1 MSQFMIVCQMWRTRP
16 TLWMP
21 TNLTVKEHPMT
32 RTTPRLPHLTDAI
45 FLTDGGTET
54 WLMYKRGFELPE
66 FSAFHLLNDQKSAAA
81 LREYYTA
88 FANVAVILG
97 TPFIFDS
104 LTYRA
109 SRDWGA
115 LLGYSAQSLAEMNHK
130 CFDLYRACAAEAGL
144 SEENTVVSGCIGPKG
159 DAYKTNQEL
168 TAQSA
173 EAYHAEQIDT
183 FKAAGADIVT
193 ALTLNTTAEAIGIA
207 RASAKAE
214 IPSVISFT
222 IEKDRKLR
230 SGETLRQAIE
240 TVDAATSNAPA
251 YYMINCSHPVD
262 FGPALSAEPWASRIR
277 GLRANASSL
286 DHGTLCQLGHLE
298 EGNPDELASQY
309 VDIRASYPNMNVFGG
324 CCGTDHVHV
333 EKIGR
338 ALLKTA

>member
-1 MSQFMIVCQMWRTRP
+1 MNRT
-16 TLWMP
+16 L
-21 TNLTVKEHPMT
+21 
-32 RTTPRLPHLTDAI
+32 PRLPHQTDDI

-54 WLMYKRGFELPE
+54 WLIYKRGFELPE
-66 FSAFHLLNDQKSAAA
+66 FSAFHLLNDKRATGA

-88 FANVAVILG
+88 FANIAVNLG

-115 LLGYSAQSLAEMNHK
+115 LLGYSSEGLAEMNHK
-130 CFDLYRACAAEAGL
+130 CFELYRECAAEAGL
-144 SEENTVVSGCIGPKG
+144 ATENIVISGCIGPKG
-159 DAYKTNQEL
+159 DAYKTNESL
-168 TAQSA
+168 TAESA
-173 EAYHAEQIDT
+173 EAYHREQIDT
-183 FKAAGADIVT
+183 FKVAGADIVT
-193 ALTLNTTAEAIGIA
+193 ALTLNTTEEAIGIA
-207 RASAKAE
+207 RASAEAGL
-214 IPSVISFT
+214 PSVIAFT

-230 SGETLRQAIE
+230 SGETLKQAIE

-262 FGPALSAEPWASRIR
+262 FGPTLTSEPWANRIR

-298 EGNPDELASQY
+298 EGNPDELARQY
-309 VDIRASYPNMNVFGG
+309 VDIRAAHPKMNVFGG
-324 CCGTDHVHV
+324 CCGTDYVHV

-338 ALLKTA
+338 ALLTAV

>member
-1 MSQFMIVCQMWRTRP
+1 MSRI
-16 TLWMP
+16 
-21 TNLTVKEHPMT
+21 
-32 RTTPRLPHLTDAI
+32 TPRLPHQTEDI

-66 FSAFHLLNDQKSAAA
+66 FSTFHLLNDKRSAAA

-88 FANVAVILG
+88 FANIAVKLG

-115 LLGYSAQSLAEMNHK
+115 LLGYSTEGLAEMNHK
-130 CFDLYRACAAEAGL
+130 CFELYRECAAEAGL
-144 SEENTVVSGCIGPKG
+144 AAESTVVSGCIGPKG
-159 DAYKTNQEL
+159 DAYKTNQDL
-168 TAQSA
+168 TTESA
-173 EAYHAEQIDT
+173 ETYHSEQIDT
-183 FKAAGADIVT
+183 FKVAGADIVT
-193 ALTLNTTAEAIGIA
+193 ALTLNTTGEAIGIA
-207 RASAKAE
+207 RAAAKPG

-230 SGETLRQAIE
+230 SGETLKQAIE
-240 TVDAATSNAPA
+240 TVDAATGNAPA

-262 FGPALSAEPWASRIR
+262 FGPTLVNAQWADRIR

-298 EGNPDELASQY
+298 EGDPDELARQY
-309 VDIRASYPNMNVFGG
+309 VDIRAAHPKMNVFGG
-324 CCGTDHVHV
+324 CCGTDYAHV

-338 ALLKTA
+338 ALLAAA

>member
-1 MSQFMIVCQMWRTRP
+1 
-16 TLWMP
+16 
-21 TNLTVKEHPMT
+21 MT
-32 RTTPRLPHLTDAI
+32 RTTPRLPHETDDI

-66 FSAFHLLNDQKSAAA
+66 FSAFHLLNDPRSAAA

-88 FANVAVILG
+88 FANVAVKLG

-115 LLGYSAQSLAEMNHK
+115 LLGYSTEGLAEMNHN
-130 CFDLYRACAAEAGL
+130 CFELYRQCAAAAGL
-144 SEENTVVSGCIGPKG
+144 APENAVISGCIGPKG
-159 DAYKTNQEL
+159 DAYQTNQDL
-168 TAQSA
+168 TAESA
-173 EAYHAEQIDT
+173 EAYHAEQIQT

-193 ALTLNTTAEAIGIA
+193 ALTLNTTDEAIGIA
-207 RASAKAE
+207 RAAEGTSLPSAIA
-214 IPSVISFT
+214 FT

-230 SGETLRQAIE
+230 SGETLKQAIE
-240 TVDAATSNAPA
+240 TVDEATSNAPA

-262 FGPALSAEPWASRIR
+262 FGPALANEPWANRIR

-309 VDIRASYPNMNVFGG
+309 VDIRAAHPKMNVFGG
-324 CCGTDHVHV
+324 CCGTDYVHV

-338 ALLKTA
+338 ALLTAA

>member
-1 MSQFMIVCQMWRTRP
+1 
-16 TLWMP
+16 
-21 TNLTVKEHPMT
+21 MT
-32 RTTPRLPHLTDAI
+32 DTAPRLPHQSDDI

-66 FSAFHLLNDQKSAAA
+66 FSAFHLLNDPRSAAA

-88 FANVAVILG
+88 FANVAVNLG

-115 LLGYSAQSLAEMNHK
+115 LLGYSAESLAEMNHK
-130 CFDLYRACAAEAGL
+130 SFDLYRECAKAAGL
-144 SEENTVVSGCIGPKG
+144 AAENTVISGCIGPKG
-159 DAYKTNQEL
+159 DAYQTNQDL
-168 TAQSA
+168 TAENA
-173 EAYHAEQIDT
+173 EAYHSEQIET

-193 ALTLNTTAEAIGIA
+193 ALTLNTTDEAIGIA
-207 RASAKAE
+207 RASGAVGL
-214 IPSVISFT
+214 PSIIAFT

-230 SGETLRQAIE
+230 SGETLKEAIE

-262 FGPALSAEPWASRIR
+262 FGPALASEPWANRIR

-309 VDIRASYPNMNVFGG
+309 VDIRAAHPKMNVFGG

-338 ALLKTA
+338 ALLAAV

>member
-1 MSQFMIVCQMWRTRP
+1 
-16 TLWMP
+16 
-21 TNLTVKEHPMT
+21 MT
-32 RTTPRLPHLTDAI
+32 QITPRLPHQTDNI

-66 FSAFHLLNDQKSAAA
+66 FSAFHLLNDKRAAHA

-88 FANVAVILG
+88 FANIAVKLG

-109 SRDWGA
+109 SRDWGI
-115 LLGYSAQSLAEMNHK
+115 LLGYSTQTLAEMNHR
-130 CFDLYRACAAEAGL
+130 CFELYRECAAGAGL
-144 SEENTVVSGCIGPKG
+144 AAENTVLSGCIGPKG
-159 DAYKTNQEL
+159 DAYKTNQYL
-168 TAQSA
+168 TAEGA
-173 EAYHAEQIDT
+173 KAYHAEQIET

-193 ALTLNTTAEAIGIA
+193 ALTLNTTDEAIGIA
-207 RASAKAE
+207 RAADNADLS
-214 IPSVISFT
+214 SVISFT

-262 FGPALSAEPWASRIR
+262 FGPTLASEPWANRIR

-298 EGNPDELASQY
+298 EGDPDELASQY
-309 VDIRASYPNMNVFGG
+309 VDIRAAHPQMNVFGG
-324 CCGTDHVHV
+324 CCGTDYVHV

-338 ALLKTA
+338 ALLAT